1 MMITLGNLLV
11 WLTVL
16 SVGIGILIQLA
27 RFTAKIIRRWDDFQ
41 RKYDIA
47 LRIGVEYFYRTG
59 NNLAY
64 PLVKEYEELYGRYP
78 GNASGEHDVPKEA
91 HK

>member
-1 MMITLGNLLV
+1 MMITLGNLLM
-11 WLTVL
+11 WLTML

-64 PLVKEYEELYGRYP
+64 PLVIEYEALYGKYP
-78 GNASGEHDVPKEA
+78 GTTSGEHDIPQESVK
-91 HK
+91 